1 MPLFQIK
8 GDPLKHVYSAVRLD
22 REYRQAV
29 TALKEQWTSAK
40 PLPLVINGLS
50 GGALDAFCSELVTDI
65 KADGKT
71 SLVIVP
77 SEKEAR
83 RISEMLSFNGLSSAV
98 YPYREPVLYNI
109 SASHDSDRERLSVL
123 SDILSGNIDVVVTT
137 PIAALSYTMPKN
149 LLKKTSLSLSVGDEM
164 EITELCKRLCELG
177 FSPADV
183 IDGKGQFSHR
193 GGIVDFFGGTYDNP
207 VRIEFFGDE
216 VDRMGHFDILTQR
229 MTTPLD
235 SVSIIPAREVVT
247 STDARDTVRKQVDSL
262 RKKCKKED
270 AEKTLNY
277 EMAAI
282 DSGAELNF
290 ADKYVTLIYPER
302 ETLLSYLS
310 QNGKVATL
318 IFDTNGVNE
327 RLDAGLTLARENCTR
342 LIEDGVAG
350 SFCEQNADRATYEE
364 FLNSNATVHINTF
377 SGGVGR
383 ERLGGLFGFRCRR
396 TVSYDEKHDML
407 VADIKN
413 YVSSKYRIFLVCRN
427 TAECENLRQLL
438 DTEGISAVIASE
450 NTEILPSIVY
460 IMSGYVNSGY
470 ELIVPRVAVLSM
482 HPDEA
487 KAAYR
492 QKKNRRYGKKQGA
505 GEKLMSFADLT
516 EGDYVVH
523 AAHGIGRF
531 EGMQTLV
538 VDGVVKD
545 YITIAYAGTDK
556 LFLPAERLELI
567 SKYIGARADDGTVKL
582 SRIGGTDWEKAKT
595 RAKRAAENIAK
606 DLIALY
612 AARMRKSGYAF
623 PEDSEIEKEFEDSF
637 EFEETEPQLAAV
649 EEIKKDMQRPIP
661 MERLLCGDVG
671 FGKTEVALRAAFK
684 AVVAGKQ
691 VAILVPTTI
700 LALQHYQTV
709 LSRMRGYPVNV
720 EMICRFRTPTEQTKI
735 FRRLKRGEIDIIIG
749 THSLLGKRTEFKD
762 LGLLIVDEE
771 QRFGVSQ
778 KEKIKTLAEDV
789 DVLTLTATP
798 IPRTLNMAM
807 TGIRDMSILD
817 EAPRDRF
824 PVQSYVLEH
833 DDLLIAEAMRRE
845 ISRGGQVL
853 YLFNK
858 VEYIHTVAAKVMRA
872 LPEARVTVAHGKMD
886 KEELEDIW
894 QALVRGDI
902 DILVC
907 TTIIETGID
916 LPNANTLIIED
927 ADRLGLSQLHQ
938 IRGRVGRGGRQA
950 YAYFTYRPGKSLTD
964 IARKRL
970 EAIRE
975 FAEFGAGFKI
985 ALRDLEIRGAGNIL
999 GAEQHGH
1006 IDSIG
1011 YDLYV
1016 KILNEAILNE
1026 QNKKIELPFE
1036 ASVDIRDDANIP
1048 DSYIRTS
1055 AGRMEMYKKLT
1066 LIESEEDY
1074 SDILDE
1080 FCDRFGE
1087 PPKPTLR
1094 LLDIALVRALAA
1106 KCRISKVTRTEG
1118 EIRFL
1123 STPIELDVWS
1133 EVFTRIDGMRF
1144 PSSNVP
1150 YVAYKLKKGE
1160 DAAKSAKNIL
1170 IEYAKAKFGN
1180 SEAKEEK

>member
-1 MPLFQIK
+1 M
-8 GDPLKHVYSAVRLD
+8 KHVYSAVRLD
-22 REYRQAV
+22 REYRQVV
-29 TALKEQWTSAK
+29 TALTEQQSSAK
-40 PLPLVINGLS
+40 PLPLVVNGLS

-65 KADGKT
+65 RSSGKCA
-71 SLVIVP
+71 LVIVP
-77 SEKEAR
+77 SEKEAA
-83 RISEMLSFNGLSSAV
+83 RISQMLSSNGLSAAV
-98 YPYREPVLYNI
+98 YPYREPILYNI

-123 SDILSGNIDVVVTT
+123 AGILSRSFDAVITT
-137 PIAALSYTMPKN
+137 PLAALSYTMPRKN
-149 LLKKTSLSLSVGDEM
+149 LEKNSLSVSLGDEM
-164 EITELCKRLCELG
+164 DITDLCSRLCELG
-177 FSPADV
+177 FSPADA

-207 VRIEFFGDE
+207 IRIEFFGDE
-216 VDRMGHFDILTQR
+216 IDRIGHFDLLTQR
-229 MTTPLD
+229 MTDPLD
-235 SVSIIPAREVVT
+235 SVSITPTREVIT
-247 STDARDTVRKQVDSL
+247 STAARDKVRKQIEAL
-262 RKKCKKED
+262 RKKCKSED
-270 AEKTLNY
+270 GQKTLNY
-277 EMAAI
+277 EMAAV

-290 ADKYVTLIYPER
+290 ADKYITLIYPER
-302 ETLLSYLS
+302 ETLLSYLHE
-310 QNGKVATL
+310 NGSVNTIIL
-318 IFDTNGVNE
+318 DTNGVNE
-327 RLDAGLTLARENCTR
+327 RLAAGLELARENCSR

-350 SFCEQNADRATYEE
+350 SFCEQNAQLAVYEE
-364 FLNSNATVHINTF
+364 FLNTHPTVHVNTF

-407 VADIKN
+407 LSDIKN
-413 YVSSKYRIFLVCRN
+413 YISSKYQIFLVCRSS
-427 TAECENLRQLL
+427 AECESVRQMLE
-438 DTEGISAVIASE
+438 DEEIQAVIATE

-460 IMSGYVNSGY
+460 IVSGYINSGF
-470 ELIVPRVAVLSM
+470 ELIIPRVAVLSLY
-482 HPDEA
+482 PDEA

-492 QKKNRRYGKKQGA
+492 QKRNKRYGKKQGA
-505 GEKLMSFADLT
+505 GEKFMSYADLT

-538 VDGVVKD
+538 VDGVVRD

-567 SKYIGARADDGTVKL
+567 SKYIGARADDGSVKL

-606 DLIALY
+606 ELIELY
-612 AARMRKSGYAF
+612 AARMRREGYAF

-649 EEIKKDMQRPIP
+649 EEIKKDMQRPVP

-709 LSRMRGYPVNV
+709 LSRMRGYPVNI
-720 EMICRFRTPTEQTKI
+720 EMISRFRTPTEQTKI

-778 KEKIKTLAEDV
+778 KEKIKTLAKDV

-833 DDLLIAEAMRRE
+833 DELLIAEAMRRE
-845 ISRGGQVL
+845 LSRGGQVL
-853 YLFNK
+853 YLYNR
-858 VEYIHTVAAKVMRA
+858 VEYIDMVAAKVMRA

-886 KEELEDIW
+886 KDELEDIW

-907 TTIIETGID
+907 TTIIETGVD

-927 ADRLGLSQLHQ
+927 SDRLGLSQLHQ

-950 YAYFTYRPGKSLTD
+950 YAYFTYRPGKALTD
-964 IARKRL
+964 ISRKRL

-1006 IDSIG
+1006 IDSVG

-1016 KILNEAILNE
+1016 KILNEAILTE

-1036 ASVDIRDDANIP
+1036 SSIDIRDDANIP

-1066 LIESEEDY
+1066 LIDTQEDY
-1074 SDILDE
+1074 SDVLDE
-1080 FCDRFGE
+1080 LCDRFGE
-1087 PPKPTLR
+1087 PPVPTVR
-1094 LLDIALVRALAA
+1094 LLDIALARALAA
-1106 KCRISKVTRTEG
+1106 KCRISKITRAEG

-1123 STPIELDVWS
+1123 SSGIDLSVWS

-1144 PSSNVP
+1144 PSSSTP

-1160 DAAKSAKNIL
+1160 DAARAAKAIM
-1170 IEYAKAKFGN
+1170 IEYHKAKFSDVSGEEN
-1180 SEAKEEK
+1180 KKEE